1 MQNSTFFDQIFR
13 DDKGN
18 IVIAQPPNLPLIIWF
33 AASVIKLAFPQ
44 GNIYAGLDFVA
55 VASLTVWSLLEIF
68 QGVNYFR
75 KGLGVVVLIGLVA
88 SKI

>member
-1 MQNSTFFDQIFR
+1 MIGQASQIYPLRSGLWLVSSSLLFQR
-13 DDKGN
+13 GN
-18 IVIAQPPNLPLIIWF
+18 L
-33 AASVIKLAFPQ
+33 
-44 GNIYAGLDFVA
+44 YAGLDFVA

-75 KGLGVVVLIGLVA
+75 KGLGVVVLIGLIA